1 MAERATGGPGLSDLT
16 PAEHEALCRRCG
28 MSCHFAVPVNGLAV
42 VIDALRCKF
51 LQRDDAGRFV
61 CSVYERRFAA
71 APWCH
76 TAHDA
81 LAGGFLAQDCPY
93 ARGVAGYRGKVRLS
107 PALLRQVLPAIRAE
121 VARAGAPI
129 GADPDAVAAFL
140 GDGAAPWRYQ
150 PSADGTRYQFLPD
163 LAATPASPAAAADS
177 AASPPLYPG
186 SGRRSTKL
194 RVL

>member
-42 VIDALRCKF
+42 VIDELRCKF
-51 LQRDDAGRFV
+51 LRRDDDGRFF
-61 CSVYERRFAA
+61 CSVYERRFVA

-81 LAGGFLAQDCPY
+81 LAGGFLAKDCPY

-140 GDGAAPWRYQ
+140 GDGAAPWLYQ
-150 PSADGTRYQFLPD
+150 PSADGTRYQFLPKS
-163 LAATPASPAAAADS
+163 AAAPKSPAAAAES
-177 AASPPLYPG
+177 AASPRLPAG
-186 SGRRSTKL
+186 AARRSTKL